1 MIIPVILAGGTG
13 TRLWPLSTRDCPK
26 QFLPLLDPERSLL
39 QQTLLRALDLLQRL
53 GQPAVEPIIVCHEAQ
68 RFLAAEQCRA
78 LNIRAQIVLEDE
90 GRNTAQALALAAQ
103 HLAHHSQHLAHNSQK
118 PREHREQMLML
129 AMPADQTLSDNA
141 VLAHA
146 IVSLQAQVSQGAA
159 GIFGIEPE
167 YAATGFGYLR
177 KNAGG
182 QVVEFREKPESHT
195 AAQWLAAYTRHQAG
209 WLWNSGIFF
218 WQVQAFLQRLS
229 EYQPALFAATQEAMA
244 QAQQDLDFIRPA
256 TGPLQ
261 QCPRLP
267 VDIALLEPLSAIAQ
281 AVVAAPL
288 VNSGWND
295 IGNWQVLSELGEL
308 GEADAQ
314 GNIVH
319 NSAAAHGRFQHS
331 RNNYLHSSS
340 GRDIALL
347 GVQDLLVVDTAD
359 ALLIAHKDQA
369 QQVGSLAP
377 AASAGKTEPRL
388 VYRPWG
394 SYEVLHPGDGYKIK
408 RLRVKAGGRLSLQR
422 HRFRAE
428 HWVVVRGVATVIREC
443 AGVRTSEVLHA
454 NESTFIALGD
464 IHSLENNG
472 DVLLEMIEVQS
483 GDYLA
488 EDDIERLQD
497 AYGRK

>member
-103 HLAHHSQHLAHNSQK
+103 HLAHHSQHLAHNSQQ
-118 PREHREQMLML
+118 PREYREQTLML

-141 VLAHA
+141 VLAQA

-177 KNAGG
+177 KDAGG
-182 QVVEFREKPESHT
+182 QVVEFREKPDADT
-195 AAQWLAAYTRHQAG
+195 AAQWLAANTRQQAG

-256 TGPLQ
+256 IRPLQ
-261 QCPRLP
+261 QCPHLP

-314 GNIVH
+314 GNVVH

-428 HWVVVRGVATVIREC
+428 HWVVVRGEATVIREC

-472 DVLLEMIEVQS
+472 DILLEMIEVQS

>member
-26 QFLPLLDPERSLL
+26 QFLPLLNPELSLL
-39 QQTLLRALDLLQRL
+39 QQTLLRAQDLLLRL
-53 GQPAVEPIIVCHEAQ
+53 GQPAVEPVIVCHEAQ

-78 LNIRAQIVLEDE
+78 LNIRTQIVLEDE

-103 HLAHHSQHLAHNSQK
+103 HLAHHSQQR
-118 PREHREQMLML
+118 PEQHEQTLML

-141 VLAHA
+141 VLAQA
-146 IVSLQAQVSQGAA
+146 MASLQAKVAQGSA

-177 KNAGG
+177 ADASG
-182 QVVEFREKPESHT
+182 QVTEFREKPDADT
-195 AAQWLAAYTRHQAG
+195 AAQWLADNAQQQAG

-229 EYQPALFAATQEAMA
+229 EYQPLLFAATQSAMA

-256 TGPLQ
+256 TAPLQ
-261 QCPRLP
+261 QCPHLP
-267 VDIALLEPLSAIAQ
+267 LDIALLEPLSRIGQ

-295 IGNWQVLSELGEL
+295 IGNWQALGEL

-314 GNIVH
+314 GNRVPK
-319 NSAAAHGRFQHS
+319 NAATRGRFVHS
-331 RNNYLHSSS
+331 QNNYLHSSS

-347 GVQDLLVVDTAD
+347 GVQDLLVVDTED
-359 ALLIAHKDQA
+359 ALLIAHKRQA
-369 QQVGSLAP
+369 QQVGALAP
-377 AASAGKTEPRL
+377 AVNHDIAEPRR

-428 HWVVVRGVATVIREC
+428 HWVVVRGEATVIRQRD
-443 AGVRTSEVLHA
+443 GVQSREVLHA

-472 DVLLEMIEVQS
+472 DILLEMIEVQS
-483 GDYLA
+483 GDYLG

-497 AYGRK
+497 AYGRQ

>member
-26 QFLPLLDPERSLL
+26 QFLPLLDPELSLL
-39 QQTLLRALDLLQRL
+39 QQTLLRAQDLLQQL
-53 GQPAVEPIIVCHEAQ
+53 NQPAAEPVIVCHEAQ

-103 HLAHHSQHLAHNSQK
+103 HLALNHEQ
-118 PREHREQMLML
+118 REQILML
-129 AMPADQTLSDNA
+129 AMPADQTLTDNA
-141 VLAHA
+141 VLAQA
-146 IVSLQAQVSQGAA
+146 IASLQAQVAQGAA

-167 YAATGFGYLR
+167 YAATGLGYLR
-177 KNAGG
+177 ADTAG
-182 QVVEFREKPESHT
+182 QVVEFHEKPDART
-195 AAQWLAAYTRHQAG
+195 AAQWLANNAQQQAG

-229 EYQPALFAATQEAMA
+229 EYQPQLLAATQDAMA
-244 QAQQDLDFIRPA
+244 QVRRDLDFIRPA
-256 TGPLQ
+256 TQPLQ
-261 QCPRLP
+261 QCLHLP

-281 AVVAAPL
+281 AVVTAPL
-288 VNSGWND
+288 INSGWND
-295 IGNWQVLSELGEL
+295 IGNWQALSEL

-314 GNIVH
+314 GNIVQ
-319 NSAAAHGRFQHS
+319 NSAAARGRFEHS

-340 GRDIALL
+340 ERDIALL

-359 ALLIAHKDQA
+359 ALLIAHKDRA
-369 QQVGSLAP
+369 QQVGSLA
-377 AASAGKTEPRL
+377 ADASGQKSEPRL

-394 SYEVLHPGDGYKIK
+394 SYEVLHSGKGYKIK

-428 HWVVVRGVATVIREC
+428 HWVIVRGEATVIRQRDGMQSREI
-443 AGVRTSEVLHA
+443 LHA

-464 IHSLENNG
+464 IHLLENNS
-472 DVLLEMIEVQS
+472 DILLEMIEVQS

-497 AYGRK
+497 IYGRE

>member
-39 QQTLLRALDLLQRL
+39 QQTLLRAQDLLQRL
-53 GQPAVEPIIVCHEAQ
+53 GQPAVEPVIVCHEAQ

-90 GRNTAQALALAAQ
+90 GRNTAQAMALAAQ
-103 HLAHHSQHLAHNSQK
+103 HLAHNSHQ
-118 PREHREQMLML
+118 PAGHREQTLML

-159 GIFGIEPE
+159 GIFGIEPD

-177 KNAGG
+177 KDAGG
-182 QVVEFREKPESHT
+182 QVVEFREKPDAHT
-195 AAQWLAAYTRHQAG
+195 AAQWLAANTRQQAG

-256 TGPLQ
+256 IRPLQ
-261 QCPRLP
+261 QCPHLP

-295 IGNWQVLSELGEL
+295 IGNWQVLSELGE
-308 GEADAQ
+308 ADAQ

-319 NSAAAHGRFQHS
+319 NSAAAHGRFEHS

-377 AASAGKTEPRL
+377 AANAGKTEPRL

-428 HWVVVRGVATVIREC
+428 HWVVVRGEATVIRER

-472 DVLLEMIEVQS
+472 DILLEMIEVQS

>member
-39 QQTLLRALDLLQRL
+39 QQTLLRAQDLLQRL

-118 PREHREQMLML
+118 PREHREQTLML

-141 VLAHA
+141 VLAQA
-146 IVSLQAQVSQGAA
+146 IASLQAQVSQGAA
-159 GIFGIEPE
+159 GIFGIEPD

-177 KNAGG
+177 KEASG
-182 QVVEFREKPESHT
+182 QVVEFREKPDADT
-195 AAQWLAAYTRHQAG
+195 AAQWLAANTRQQAG

-229 EYQPALFAATQEAMA
+229 EYQPMLFAATQEAMA

-261 QCPRLP
+261 QCPHLP

-314 GNIVH
+314 GNVVH
-319 NSAAAHGRFQHS
+319 NSAAAHGRFEHS

-369 QQVGSLAP
+369 QQVGTLAP
-377 AASAGKTEPRL
+377 AANAGKTEPRL

-394 SYEVLHPGDGYKIK
+394 SYEGLHPGDGYKIK
-408 RLRVKAGGRLSLQR
+408 RLRVKTGGRLSLQR

-428 HWVVVRGVATVIREC
+428 HWVVVRGEATVIREC

-472 DVLLEMIEVQS
+472 DILLEMIEVQS

>member
-39 QQTLLRALDLLQRL
+39 QQTLLRAQDLLQRL
-53 GQPAVEPIIVCHEAQ
+53 GQPAVEPVIVCHEAQ

-78 LNIRAQIVLEDE
+78 LYIRAQIVLEDE

-103 HLAHHSQHLAHNSQK
+103 HLAHNSQQ
-118 PREHREQMLML
+118 PAEHREQMLML

-159 GIFGIEPE
+159 GIFGIEPD

-177 KNAGG
+177 KEASG
-182 QVVEFREKPESHT
+182 QVVEFREKPDAHT
-195 AAQWLAAYTRHQAG
+195 AAQWLAANTRQQAG

-229 EYQPALFAATQEAMA
+229 EYQPMLFAATQEAMA

-261 QCPRLP
+261 QCPHLP

-295 IGNWQVLSELGEL
+295 IGNWQVLSELGE
-308 GEADAQ
+308 ADAQ
-314 GNIVH
+314 GNIEH
-319 NSAAAHGRFQHS
+319 NSAATHGRFQHS

-377 AASAGKTEPRL
+377 VAHAGKAEPRL

-408 RLRVKAGGRLSLQR
+408 RLRVKTGGRLSLQR

-428 HWVVVRGVATVIREC
+428 HWVVVRGEATVIRQRD
-443 AGVRTSEVLHA
+443 GVQSREVLHA

-472 DVLLEMIEVQS
+472 DILLEMIEVQS